1 MQSEPHAGKL
11 LVLGSVLAGTAF
23 LAWKLRPSTAS
34 TSTLARQPWFFGS
47 EKTVGGSG
55 ESFLPADKT
64 VTIQSPEA
72 IEKIRAASKMA
83 ASTLTAVGEMI
94 RAGITTDEINAFAH
108 ADTLARGGWPAPLG
122 YLGFPKS
129 VCTAVNDE
137 VCHGIPSA
145 RVLRDG
151 DIVSVDVTTI
161 LDGYHGDTAATF
173 YVGEPSPEARK
184 ITEIARLATDAGIG
198 QVTPGTPLCDIGAA
212 IQEFVEGQG
221 CQVVREYGGHGI
233 GKRFHEAPAIY
244 HTGQWGRGCSLVA
257 GMVFT
262 VEPCVN
268 LGNAGVRILPD
279 DWTVVTQD
287 GSLSAQFEH
296 TVLVTSNGCEVL
308 TKLP

>member
-1 MQSEPHAGKL
+1 MQQDTGKL
-11 LVLGSVLAGTAF
+11 MLLGGVLAGTAL
-23 LAWKLRPSTAS
+23 LAWKLRPVAS
-34 TSTLARQPWFFGS
+34 SSRESWFFGAD
-47 EKTVGGSG
+47 KTSGGSG

-72 IEKIRAASKMA
+72 IEKIRAASRMA
-83 ASTLTAVGEMI
+83 AATLASVGEMI
-94 RAGITTDEINAFAH
+94 RPGLTTDDINTFAH
-108 ADTLARGGWPAPLG
+108 QDTIARGGWPAPLG

-129 VCTAVNDE
+129 VCTAVNEE
-137 VCHGIPSA
+137 VCHGIPGS

-151 DIVSVDVTTI
+151 DIVGVDVTTI

-173 YVGEPSPEARK
+173 YVGEAGPNAKR
-184 ITEIARLATDAGIG
+184 ITEVARMATDAGIG
-198 QVTPGTPLCDIGAA
+198 QVAPGTPLCDIGAA

-221 CQVVREYGGHGI
+221 CQVVKEFGGHGI

-244 HTGQWGRGCSLVA
+244 HTGKYGRGCNLVA

-268 LGNAGVRILPD
+268 LGGAGVRILSD

-296 TVLVTSNGCEVL
+296 TVLVTPEGVEVL
-308 TKLP
+308 TR